1 MEDSYLDSGDI
12 KLRGAWNNLPI
23 GQTECL
29 ARNARMRLAISS
41 FFSSKAKWPASSR
54 WISASRR
61 SRSNAS
67 APGAMNEGS
76 FRPQTTKVGGLC
88 SRNGEVLTARRAQVP
103 WVIADGPVMLSRF
116 RLAWGGAILGLLL
129 SVVAFAA

>member
-1 MEDSYLDSGDI
+1 MDDSYLDSGDI

-41 FFSSKAKWPASSR
+41 FFSSRAKWPASRR
-54 WISASRR
+54 WISASGT
-61 SRSNAS
+61 SRLNAS
-67 APGAMNEGS
+67 PPGAMNEGS

-88 SRNGEVLTARRAQVP
+88 SRNQACHAGYEAMFVR
-103 WVIADGPVMLSRF
+103 
-116 RLAWGGAILGLLL
+116 
-129 SVVAFAA
+129 

>member
-23 GQTECL
+23 GQRECL

-54 WISASRR
+54 WISASGR
-61 SRSNAS
+61 SRANAS

-76 FRPQTTKVGGLC
+76 LRPQITKVGGLC
-88 SRNGEVLTARRAQVP
+88 LRNHACHAGYEATFVR
-103 WVIADGPVMLSRF
+103 
-116 RLAWGGAILGLLL
+116 
-129 SVVAFAA
+129 

>member
-1 MEDSYLDSGDI
+1 MDGSYLGSGDI
-12 KLRGAWNNLPI
+12 KLKGTWNNQPI
-23 GQTECL
+23 SQTECL
-29 ARNARMRLAISS
+29 AKNARMRLAISS

-54 WISASRR
+54 WISASGR

-88 SRNGEVLTARRAQVP
+88 LRNHPCHTEYEGMFVR
-103 WVIADGPVMLSRF
+103 
-116 RLAWGGAILGLLL
+116 
-129 SVVAFAA
+129 